1 MSQPPPARLGA
12 AHQRRRELERTRPEH
27 PEWPLIVYP
36 QKPFPLALSTSCALP
51 NHNYDYSSPNT
62 PTPFVAENWLP
73 DFEASPWSA
82 NGGCFPPN
90 VNVSSHELPWT
101 SDRNWSHDS
110 GSFLMPA
117 TGTFEETLP
126 HPVSLYPASE
136 TNMPFTNLGHQSA
149 SYVETTVYRPLVGP
163 NPERNPGQNF
173 NLNQQLRQ
181 PRNSTG
187 SSYSITGSSPT
198 SHQPLQTASKSI
210 LEHNSYS
217 SVPGLN
223 VAIACDSSYSST
235 AINKMQENIHS
246 WPLSATETEGSDRTS
261 VSPLAKTLPQNLEW
275 QSNDPIPSLVRQQ
288 VQPTSS
294 ISKRKRTSPE
304 PTEKRSKAAVSQ
316 DSLSEFV
323 LVFENAPGALSSV
336 KHRRKLDAPVRK
348 AARDVRKAGACHQC
362 RFRKRTCST
371 GTPCVTC
378 LKNGNGLHELKCQRE
393 SPFVGK
399 LMHQYFDHSSTRR
412 VVSFAVD
419 APIDGRIEI
428 QCETITIDGI
438 GRISHPIKLRAQIQ
452 NLSALSP
459 DQRSIILKTGNNK
472 QIETANEDEM
482 AVLLLEANED
492 LGRQIEQ
499 WAMEY
504 TSKFVHAAGERFHS
518 TTMAQILGTAY
529 VRKKLPESKLVAA
542 MLRVSSIAFVLRAG
556 VKPDG
561 AYPKGSRHFRTIQ
574 ARVDTLLYERLKYAE
589 KDLFSM
595 LQRLIFRTA
604 GCLSRNQVYPVALVL
619 WQLMRILS
627 ISSSHL
633 SNIAQRFQSKGVWSL
648 LFHTLG

>member
-1 MSQPPPARLGA
+1 M
-12 AHQRRRELERTRPEH
+12 
-27 PEWPLIVYP
+27 
-36 QKPFPLALSTSCALP
+36 
-51 NHNYDYSSPNT
+51 
-62 PTPFVAENWLP
+62 
-73 DFEASPWSA
+73 
-82 NGGCFPPN
+82 
-90 VNVSSHELPWT
+90 
-101 SDRNWSHDS
+101 
-110 GSFLMPA
+110 
-117 TGTFEETLP
+117 
-126 HPVSLYPASE
+126 
-136 TNMPFTNLGHQSA
+136 
-149 SYVETTVYRPLVGP
+149 
-163 NPERNPGQNF
+163 
-173 NLNQQLRQ
+173 QQ
-181 PRNSTG
+181 
-187 SSYSITGSSPT
+187 
-198 SHQPLQTASKSI
+198 
-210 LEHNSYS
+210 
-217 SVPGLN
+217 
-223 VAIACDSSYSST
+223 
-235 AINKMQENIHS
+235 NIHS

-261 VSPLAKTLPQNLEW
+261 EPPLTKNLPRNLEW
-275 QSNDPIPSLVRQQ
+275 HPNDPVPNQVQQQ
-288 VQPTSS
+288 VQPTAAV
-294 ISKRKRTSPE
+294 SKRKRTSPE
-304 PTEKRSKAAVSQ
+304 PTQKRSKPAVAQ

-399 LMHQYFDHSSTRR
+399 LMHQYFEHSSTRR

-428 QCETITIDGI
+428 PCETITIDGI

-452 NLSALSP
+452 NLSALSA
-459 DQRSIILKTGNNK
+459 DQRSIVIKTGSNK
-472 QIETANEDEM
+472 QIETVDEEDT

-529 VRKKLPESKLVAA
+529 VKKKLPESELVAA

-561 AYPKGSRHFRTIQ
+561 TYPKGSSRFRTIQ
-574 ARVDTLLYERLKYAE
+574 ARVDTVLYERLKYAE

-604 GCLSRNQVYPVALVL
+604 GCLARNQVYPVALVL

-633 SNIAQRFQSKGVWSL
+633 SNIAQKFHAKGA
-648 LFHTLG
+648 